1 VALEAVSSASKDHLA
16 TRHFLRKE
24 NPEPRKPTAARR
36 MRRGRFAM
44 MRVHDGS
51 DAMPG
56 SATKA
61 KQRVSLR
68 HHGRKMSL
76 KEFEFV
82 ELEEG
87 CIAELSRG
95 YIVTRG
101 TPNLPHGLQ
110 ISEIRS
116 HLGCYDCDRA
126 LSQPFRLENTLS
138 W

>member
-1 VALEAVSSASKDHLA
+1 
-16 TRHFLRKE
+16 
-24 NPEPRKPTAARR
+24 
-36 MRRGRFAM
+36 M

-61 KQRVSLR
+61 KQRVGLR

-87 CIAELSRG
+87 CIANCRTDIL
-95 YIVTRG
+95 
-101 TPNLPHGLQ
+101 
-110 ISEIRS
+110 
-116 HLGCYDCDRA
+116 
-126 LSQPFRLENTLS
+126 
-138 W
+138 